1 MSVSLRQFQGCY
13 NPGEMRSSSRSA
25 RGTLDCT
32 LSRARFPFAL
42 ALLLVTLFAAG
53 CGGGESDK
61 DDGWYTL
68 ILVPAQGTDPFSDPT
83 AEYLYL
89 RVETASLDALA
100 EEEFPIDDGDLTLD
114 HAPTGSGLYFVVE
127 VRNGAD
133 PRGVLAVGR
142 SGPHTLEKGEHT
154 TVTVVLEEP

>member
-1 MSVSLRQFQGCY
+1 MSVSLRQFQRCY

-25 RGTLDCT
+25 REPLDST

-42 ALLLVTLFAAG
+42 VLALLLATLAG
-53 CGGGESDK
+53 CGGGSADT

-68 ILVPAQGTDPFSDPT
+68 ILVPAQGTDPFADPT

-89 RVETASLDALA
+89 RIETASLDALA
-100 EEEFPIDDGDLTLD
+100 AEEFPIDSDDLTMD

-127 VRNGAD
+127 VRNGAE